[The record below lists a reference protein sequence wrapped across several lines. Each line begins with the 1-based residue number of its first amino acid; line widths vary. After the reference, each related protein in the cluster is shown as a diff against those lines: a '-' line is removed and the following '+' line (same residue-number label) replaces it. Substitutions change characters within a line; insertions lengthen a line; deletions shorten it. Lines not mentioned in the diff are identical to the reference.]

1 MEAQLTNNDSAWVG
15 HKLADGMSA
24 EQIEEYLKDV
34 VEVEKKVYIDQ
45 NLSIRMKFAYP
56 KEPVP
61 PSPPKEAINYH
72 NVLSFILSL
81 LNEFVVCVVADIM
94 IGITLFVVLSILLV
108 LIFAFA
114 FEYPSSWHML
124 CNAVKI
130 LAVVI
135 GVGWI
140 TVSAYKALTAT
151 LKGRKKYIEEQKSH
165 EKSMR
170 DYSKKQ
176 MQWKYQV
183 SLWQQ
188 ECKQIKLTLETS
200 QENQAKIY
208 AIGVLAPKYRNFAAV
223 CSLLEYFQAG
233 TCETMKEAY
242 NKYDQEL
249 LLGHIINNLGKI
261 SRSLGEIKQNQLMLY
276 STLQSS
282 NYLLDQLIRQ
292 SGDFYAQASQRL
304 INMEQTTSNMN
315 AQISEILQTSAI
327 TAYCS
332 DEAQKEL
339 SFMRR
344 MSQYNGIIGNSWPV

>member
-1 MEAQLTNNDSAWVG
+1 MEAQLRNNDSAWVG

-34 VEVEKKVYIDQ
+34 VEVEKKVYINQ
-45 NLSIRMKFAYP
+45 NLSIRMKFTYP

-61 PSPPKEAINYH
+61 PNPPEEAINYH
-72 NVLSFILSL
+72 NVLSFTLSL
-81 LNEFVVCVVADIM
+81 LKEFVVCAVAGIM
-94 IGITLFVVLSILLV
+94 KGINLFVVLSILLI
-108 LIFAFA
+108 LIFGFA
-114 FEYPSSWHML
+114 FEYPSSWHMF

-151 LKGRKKYIEEQKSH
+151 VKSRKKYIEEQKNH

-261 SRSLGEIKQNQLMLY
+261 SRSLDEIKQNQLMLY

-292 SGDFYAQASQRL
+292 SGDFYTQASQRL
-304 INMEQTTSNMN
+304 INIEQTTSNMDT
-315 AQISEILQTSAI
+315 QISEILQTSAI

-344 MSQYNGIIGNSWPV
+344 MSQYNGIIEGS